1 MSQFSFNFALDD
13 DEDHKDDND
22 IGEQQTQAT
31 ANVNKSDESFSEMP
45 LTGMVCQN
53 TASHCRCCH

>member
-13 DEDHKDDND
+13 DEDHKDAIDND

-31 ANVNKSDESFSEMP
+31 ANVNEGDDPFSEIP

-53 TASHCRCCH
+53 TVSYC